1 MDSLLSEFCYEFEF
15 GFVVGSDGLKLVCCI
30 LVNVLLYLKENGIL
44 VCEVGN
50 FMVYMMEQY
59 LYILFMWLEFENG
72 GYGVFLLICEQ
83 FIDCVVDF
91 VLYKD

>member
-50 FMVYMMEQY
+50 FMVYMME
-59 LYILFMWLEFENG
+59 
-72 GYGVFLLICEQ
+72 
-83 FIDCVVDF
+83 
-91 VLYKD
+91 